1 MKTVIE
7 TTELFGD
14 LCIEK
19 RGYVYVLTQ
28 EDDAATI
35 LPMELDKILKL
46 NPSGRRREV
55 INIGEDLQ
63 VRFYPGLYNAA
74 NIETEDE
81 CFSINNW
88 KTFVTKVKELMESET
103 AKKAKLQWAKC
114 RNAFITNQ
122 DRPDCTTVLGVNPS
136 YEDGDVV
143 VIRQIDDLR
152 QHIITLDK
160 DEAAA
165 LKAYLDS
172 IIPTLK

>member
-19 RGYVYVLTQ
+19 RGYAYVLTQ
-28 EDDAATI
+28 EDDAVTI

-46 NPSGRRREV
+46 NPPGHASV
-55 INIGEDLQ
+55 INIDEDLQ
-63 VRFYPGLYNAA
+63 VRFYHGLYSGV

-81 CFSINNW
+81 CLSINNW
-88 KTFVTKVKELMESET
+88 KTFVTKVKEFMESET

-122 DRPDCTTVLGVNPS
+122 DNPDYTTVLGVNPS

-160 DEAAA
+160 DEAVA